1 MAWRSLGVALFLA
14 YPPTVHFAR
23 PAAALALLAALAAFL
38 VASLFVTNP
47 ARWALPPLAALACT
61 ALPQAEWLLYVPP
74 VAINLVLCWLFG
86 RTLVKGRVPLI
97 ARFAMMEQGTLAP
110 ELARY
115 ARRLTWV
122 WTLLFAAAALTS
134 ILLALS
140 GSRDAWSLFTNFLNY
155 LAVALLFL
163 GEFLYRRVRWRQ
175 YRHHSPLQLLRNVRG
190 TRLFER

>member
-1 MAWRSLGVALFLA
+1 MAWRALGVALLLA

-38 VASLFVTNP
+38 LASLFLPHPT
-47 ARWALPPLAALACT
+47 RWALPPAAALACL

-74 VAINLVLCWLFG
+74 VMINLALCWLFG

-97 ARFAMMEQGTLAP
+97 ARFAMIEQGTLAA
-110 ELARY
+110 ELERY
-115 ARRLTWV
+115 TRTLTWT

-134 ILLALS
+134 ALLALS

-163 GEFLYRRVRWRQ
+163 GEYLYRRVRWRH

-190 TRLFER
+190 TKLFER